1 MESNIE
7 WTHTNRGARAFIYK
21 NQKYRKR
28 CSNKDGSEIWVCCK
42 KSCGASTVLLNGIIK
57 RYPQEHPHDELQ
69 HSSEVRNLLQN
80 ICTETKK
87 DLLTPVT
94 EIYRQNL
101 VQYKRKKGTAED
113 VPIFNYIRSTAY
125 RRRSSVLPPIPKT
138 LEDIIIPDDLKF
150 LENGD
155 PFLIFDNPAP
165 NRIITLCSPQALI
178 ELSKC
183 FYWLAD
189 GTFRSAPQKF
199 VQSYSIHGRTEWGIH
214 PFIHIAMCGRKQEQ
228 YELLFQGLFNYANRN
243 NIKLQPIS
251 IMFDFEQAASNGFL
265 STFKH
270 SSVLYCH
277 FHYCRSI
284 WRQVQKLG

>member
-1 MESNIE
+1 M
-7 WTHTNRGARAFIYK
+7 RF
-21 NQKYRKR
+21 
-28 CSNKDGSEIWVCCK
+28 
-42 KSCGASTVLLNGIIK
+42 
-57 RYPQEHPHDELQ
+57 
-69 HSSEVRNLLQN
+69 LQN
-80 ICTETKK
+80 QFSPVDIALTLAYSLNLMGLVQWSLR

-101 VQYKRKKGTAED
+101 VQYKRKKGSAED
-113 VPIFNYIRSTAY
+113 IPTFNYIRSTAY

-138 LEDIIIPDDLKF
+138 LEDIVIPDTLKF

-165 NRIITLCSPQALI
+165 NHIITLCSPQVLI

-214 PFIHIAMCGRKQEQ
+214 PFIHIAMCGRKQEH
-228 YELLFQGLFNYANRN
+228 YELIFQGLFDYANRN
-243 NIKLQPIS
+243 DTKLQPSS
-251 IMFDFEQAASNGFL
+251 IMFDFEQAASNGSL
-265 STFKH
+265 STLKH

-284 WRQVQKLG
+284 WRQV